1 MSEETPKGM
10 VAWFT
15 THPVAA
21 NLLAFSILVGGFLTL
36 PFVRKEVFPE
46 ISPSIVTVTVPYLGA
61 TPVEVER
68 GVCMRIEEAVEGV
81 TGVDKVSSVALEG
94 AGVVTVEALQ
104 EADLEQVLDDVKAR
118 VDAITNF
125 PKETEE
131 PVISRLVVRKEVISV
146 AIRGSADERTLKTL
160 GERARDTLTTLPG
173 ITQVELYGVRPYEV
187 SVEVSEDR
195 LQQHG
200 LTFDEVAAAVRR
212 SSLDLPAGS
221 IKAESGQTLIRAQA
235 QAYTGTDFEQLVV
248 LSKQDGTRVTL
259 GEVATVV
266 DGFADDD
273 LLARFDGE
281 PAVLL
286 KVFRVGDQDALQI
299 TQSVRDWV
307 AGDGKSMLP
316 EGVTMSTWRDE
327 SVILRGRIELL
338 LRNAAQGFV
347 LVLLLLALFLQ
358 LRLAL
363 WVGFGIP
370 VAFMGAVMLMP
381 ALDVSINLISLFSFL
396 LVLGIVVDDAIVVGE
411 NVFEHRKRSESPRK
425 AALLGSHEVAV
436 PVIASVL
443 TTVAAFLPMF
453 NVPGSDAQIWRVI
466 PLIVIPVLLFSL
478 VESKLVLPAHLASIP
493 LEQPGKRSI
502 LPVRAW
508 ESVQRAFQRSLDW
521 FIAKAYQPAC
531 ALALRWRYLTIA
543 SAVAAMLVT
552 AATVVGGTPRF
563 VFFPTVDGDN
573 IVVTLVMPQGTPVER
588 TSGILGRI
596 ERIAA
601 DLGKEL
607 DTSHPHGDRPLFQHM
622 LATVGE
628 QPYAVE
634 QARNAGQRDAQG
646 ASGSHLAELNI
657 QLLPSELRT
666 LGSESI
672 LTMLRERVGPVADAT
687 ELSFTSSLFTTGKD
701 VDVELYHED
710 MDVLRAAA
718 ADLKTLVARYP
729 AVLDVSDSYKVGK
742 EELKLRIK
750 PTAEALGLTQQDL
763 ARQVRQ
769 AFYGEEAQRVQ
780 RGRDDVRVMVRYPE
794 AGRKSLQDLETM
806 RIRTPQGAEVPF
818 AEVAE
823 VERSRSYSSI
833 QRVDRKRVIRI
844 GGQIDEGDPAADA
857 EAVNRDLR
865 TSVLPALVAQYNGLS
880 WGFEGDQKKRRELL
894 AGLGAG
900 FALALFAIY
909 ALIAVPLNSYLQPVL
924 IMTAIP
930 FGLVGA
936 VAGHMI
942 TGFDLSILSLFGVVA
957 LAGVVVNDNIVLV
970 DWVNQERGRHHSL
983 LDAVRSAGAQRFRP
997 IMLTSLTTFGGLAP
1011 LLMEKSLQARFLIP
1025 MAISLGFGVM
1035 FATLVSLFLVPAMYL
1050 VLEDIRNGWNWLYG
1064 RRPAVQAGPTTEPTA
1079 ATQPTET
1086 T

>member
-1 MSEETPKGM
+1 MSNEDNKGM

-21 NLLAFSILVGGFLTL
+21 NLLALSIIVGGLLTL

-46 ISPSIVTVTVPYLGA
+46 INPSVVSVTVPYLGA

-81 TGVDKVSSVALEG
+81 TGVDKVTSVATEG
-94 AGVVTVEALQ
+94 VGVVSIEALQ
-104 EADLEQVLDDVKAR
+104 GADIEQVLDDIKAR

-125 PKETEE
+125 PAETEE

-146 AIRGSADERTLKTL
+146 AIRGSADERTLKTI

-187 SVEVSEDR
+187 AIEVSEQR
-195 LQQHG
+195 LQEHG
-200 LTFDEVAAAVRR
+200 ITFDEVAAAVRR

-221 IKAESGQTLIRAQA
+221 IKSESGQTLIRAQS
-235 QAYTGTDFEQLVV
+235 QAYTSTDFEQLVL
-248 LSKQDGTRVTL
+248 LSRGDGTRVTL
-259 GEVATVV
+259 GEVATVIDAFEDV
-266 DGFADDD
+266 D
-273 LLARFDGE
+273 LVARFDGE

-307 AGDGKSMLP
+307 AEDGKALLP
-316 EGVTMSTWRDE
+316 PGVTMDTWRDE

-338 LRNAAQGFV
+338 LKNSAQGFV

-370 VAFMGAVMLMP
+370 VAFLGAVMLMP

-411 NVFEHRKRSESPRK
+411 NVFEHRKRAESPRK
-425 AALLGSHEVAV
+425 AALLGSKEVAI

-443 TTVAAFLPMF
+443 TTIAAFLPMF
-453 NVPGSDAQIWRVI
+453 NVPGSDAQVWRVI

-478 VESKLVLPAHLASIP
+478 IESKLVLPAHLASIP
-493 LEQPGKRSI
+493 LPEEGRQPSLPARAWGLVQSGFQRGLDATIRSI
-502 LPVRAW
+502 YRPLCD
-508 ESVQRAFQRSLDW
+508 F
-521 FIAKAYQPAC
+521 
-531 ALALRWRYLTIA
+531 ALRWRYLTIA
-543 SAVAAMLVT
+543 TAVATMLVT
-552 AATVVGGTPRF
+552 AASVLTGTPRF
-563 VFFPTVDGDN
+563 VFFPTVEGDN
-573 IVVTLVMPQGTPVER
+573 IVVSLVMPQGTTVER
-588 TSGILGRI
+588 TSSILGRI
-596 ERIAA
+596 ESIAA

-607 DTSHPHGDRPLFQHM
+607 DASRPAGEPSLFEHM

-657 QLLPSELRT
+657 QLLPSEKRSI
-666 LGSESI
+666 GSEAI
-672 LTMLRERVGPVADAT
+672 LAMLRERVGPVPDAT
-687 ELSFTSSLFTTGKD
+687 ELSFTSSLFSTGKD

-710 MDVLRAAA
+710 IDVLRAAA
-718 ADLKTLVARYP
+718 ADLKALVARYP
-729 AVLDVSDSYKVGK
+729 AVQDVTDSYKVGK
-742 EELKLRIK
+742 EEVKLRIR
-750 PTAEALGLTQQDL
+750 PTAESLGLTQQDL

-794 AGRKSLQDLETM
+794 AGRKSLTDLESM
-806 RIRTPQGAEVPF
+806 HIRTPQGAEVPF

-823 VERSRSYSSI
+823 VERSRSFSSI
-833 QRVDRKRVIRI
+833 QRVERKRVIRI
-844 GGQIDEGDPAADA
+844 GGEIDEADPAADA

-865 TSVLPALVAQYNGLS
+865 TNVLPALVAQYNGLS
-880 WGFEGDQKKRRELL
+880 WGFEGDQKKRREVL

-900 FALALFAIY
+900 FALALFLIY

-942 TGFDLSILSLFGVVA
+942 TGYDLSILSLFGVVA

-970 DWVNQERGRHHSL
+970 DWINQERANHHSL

-1011 LLMEKSLQARFLIP
+1011 LLLEKSLQARFLIP
-1025 MAISLGFGVM
+1025 MAVSLGFGVM

-1050 VLEDIRNGWNWLYG
+1050 VLEDVRRGWNWLYG
-1064 RRPAVQAGPTTEPTA
+1064 RRAAVSTPVMGPSGEGA
-1079 ATQPTET
+1079 
-1086 T
+1086 

>member
-1 MSEETPKGM
+1 MSEEEPKGM

-21 NLLAFSILVGGFLTL
+21 NLLALSIIVGGLLTL

-46 ISPSIVTVTVPYLGA
+46 ITPSLVTISVPYLGA

-81 TGVDKVSSVALEG
+81 TGVDKVTSVATEG
-94 AGVVTVEALQ
+94 LGVVSVEALQ
-104 EADLEQVLDDVKAR
+104 EADLEQVLDDIKAR
-118 VDAITNF
+118 VDAITNL
-125 PKETEE
+125 PAETEE

-146 AIRGSADERTLKTL
+146 AIRGNADERTLKSL

-173 ITQVELYGVRPYEV
+173 ITQVELYGVRPYEI
-187 SVEVSEDR
+187 SIEVSEQR
-195 LQQHG
+195 LQEHG
-200 LTFDEVAAAVRR
+200 ITFDEVAAAVRR

-221 IKAESGQTLIRAQA
+221 IKGESGQTLIRAQS
-235 QAYTGTDFEQLVV
+235 QAYTSADFEQLVL
-248 LSKQDGTRVTL
+248 LSRADGTRVTL
-259 GEVATVV
+259 GEVATVL
-266 DGFADDD
+266 DGFADVD
-273 LLARFDGE
+273 LVARFDGE

-307 AGDGKSMLP
+307 AGDGRSMLP
-316 EGVTMSTWRDE
+316 QGVTMSTWRDE

-381 ALDVSINLISLFSFL
+381 ALEVSINLISLFSFL

-411 NVFEHRKRSESPRK
+411 NVFEHRKRAGNPRK
-425 AALLGSHEVAV
+425 AALLGSKEVAI

-453 NVPGSDAQIWRVI
+453 NVPGSDAQVWRVI
-466 PLIVIPVLLFSL
+466 PLIVIPVLMFSL
-478 VESKLVLPAHLASIP
+478 LESKLVLPAHLAGIP
-493 LEQPGKRSI
+493 IEDPTRTPG

-508 ESVQRAFQRSLDW
+508 TAVQGGFQRGLDG
-521 FIAKAYQPAC
+521 FIRRVYQPLC
-531 ALALRWRYLTIA
+531 DFALRWRYLTIA
-543 SAVAAMLVT
+543 TAVATMLVT
-552 AATVVGGTPRF
+552 AASVLTGTPRF

-573 IVVTLVMPQGTPVER
+573 IVVSLVMPQGTPVER
-588 TSGILGRI
+588 TSSIISRIEGIAAGLGR
-596 ERIAA
+596 
-601 DLGKEL
+601 DLDAGRGTGE
-607 DTSHPHGDRPLFQHM
+607 PPLFQHM

-657 QLLPSELRT
+657 QLLPSEKRT
-666 LGSESI
+666 IGSEAI
-672 LTMLRERVGPVADAT
+672 LGMLRERVGPVADAT
-687 ELSFTSSLFTTGKD
+687 ELTFTSSLFSTGKD

-710 MDVLRAAA
+710 IDELRAAA
-718 ADLKTLVARYP
+718 ADLKALVARYP
-729 AVLDVSDSYKVGK
+729 AVRDVADSYKVGK
-742 EELKLRIK
+742 EEVKLRIR

-794 AGRKSLQDLETM
+794 AGRKSLQDLESM
-806 RIRTPQGAEVPF
+806 RIRAPQGAEVPF

-833 QRVDRKRVIRI
+833 QRVDRRRVIRVS
-844 GGQIDEGDPAADA
+844 GEIDESDPAADA

-865 TSVLPALVAQYNGLS
+865 TAGLPALVARYNGLS

-900 FALALFAIY
+900 FGLALFLIY

-924 IMTAIP
+924 ILTAIP

-936 VAGHMI
+936 VAGHLI
-942 TGFDLSILSLFGVVA
+942 TGYDLSILSLFGVVA

-970 DWVNQERGRHHSL
+970 DWINQERANHHSL
-983 LDAVRSAGAQRFRP
+983 LDAVRSAGVQRFRP
-997 IMLTSLTTFGGLAP
+997 ILLTSLTTFGGLAP

-1025 MAISLGFGVM
+1025 MGISLGFGVV
-1035 FATLVSLFLVPAMYL
+1035 FATIISLFLVPAMYL
-1050 VLEDIRNGWNWLYG
+1050 VLEDIRRGWNWLYG
-1064 RRPAVQAGPTTEPTA
+1064 RRTDTVTA
-1079 ATQPTET
+1079 AAEPSGERA
-1086 T
+1086 

>member
-411 NVFEHRKRSESPRK
+411 NVFEHRKR
-425 AALLGSHEVAV
+425 
-436 PVIASVL
+436 
-443 TTVAAFLPMF
+443 
-453 NVPGSDAQIWRVI
+453 
-466 PLIVIPVLLFSL
+466 
-478 VESKLVLPAHLASIP
+478 
-493 LEQPGKRSI
+493 
-502 LPVRAW
+502 
-508 ESVQRAFQRSLDW
+508 
-521 FIAKAYQPAC
+521 
-531 ALALRWRYLTIA
+531 
-543 SAVAAMLVT
+543 
-552 AATVVGGTPRF
+552 
-563 VFFPTVDGDN
+563 
-573 IVVTLVMPQGTPVER
+573 
-588 TSGILGRI
+588 
-596 ERIAA
+596 
-601 DLGKEL
+601 
-607 DTSHPHGDRPLFQHM
+607 
-622 LATVGE
+622 
-628 QPYAVE
+628 
-634 QARNAGQRDAQG
+634 
-646 ASGSHLAELNI
+646 
-657 QLLPSELRT
+657 
-666 LGSESI
+666 
-672 LTMLRERVGPVADAT
+672 
-687 ELSFTSSLFTTGKD
+687 
-701 VDVELYHED
+701 
-710 MDVLRAAA
+710 
-718 ADLKTLVARYP
+718 
-729 AVLDVSDSYKVGK
+729 
-742 EELKLRIK
+742 
-750 PTAEALGLTQQDL
+750 
-763 ARQVRQ
+763 
-769 AFYGEEAQRVQ
+769 
-780 RGRDDVRVMVRYPE
+780 
-794 AGRKSLQDLETM
+794 
-806 RIRTPQGAEVPF
+806 
-818 AEVAE
+818 
-823 VERSRSYSSI
+823 
-833 QRVDRKRVIRI
+833 
-844 GGQIDEGDPAADA
+844 
-857 EAVNRDLR
+857 
-865 TSVLPALVAQYNGLS
+865 
-880 WGFEGDQKKRRELL
+880 
-894 AGLGAG
+894 
-900 FALALFAIY
+900 
-909 ALIAVPLNSYLQPVL
+909 
-924 IMTAIP
+924 
-930 FGLVGA
+930 
-936 VAGHMI
+936 
-942 TGFDLSILSLFGVVA
+942 
-957 LAGVVVNDNIVLV
+957 
-970 DWVNQERGRHHSL
+970 
-983 LDAVRSAGAQRFRP
+983 
-997 IMLTSLTTFGGLAP
+997 
-1011 LLMEKSLQARFLIP
+1011 
-1025 MAISLGFGVM
+1025 
-1035 FATLVSLFLVPAMYL
+1035 
-1050 VLEDIRNGWNWLYG
+1050 
-1064 RRPAVQAGPTTEPTA
+1064 
-1079 ATQPTET
+1079 
-1086 T
+1086 